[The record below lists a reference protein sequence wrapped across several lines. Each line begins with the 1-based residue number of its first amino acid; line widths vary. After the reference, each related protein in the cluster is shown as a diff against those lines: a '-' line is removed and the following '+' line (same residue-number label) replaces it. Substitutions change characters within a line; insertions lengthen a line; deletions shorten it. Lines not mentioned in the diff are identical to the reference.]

1 MIFKKIKEVITKFF
15 YPDNLNQKK
24 EQEIY
29 DKAFQLRLVKNYI
42 SEILFKNIQQ
52 YKEYSKVDLIKELA
66 PTISNPYLT
75 QKDIEY
81 AIVEVWTTYRNKIDL
96 IKKYYKKNSKLHNR
110 GELRIFE
117 VRKKSTKLS
126 KIMSFLGRYGYVR
139 IAKKI
144 DNNLKDGKYK
154 RDSKI
159 DSFIFIGGYK
169 KDDKQTKKGYS

>member
-24 EQEIY
+24 EKEIF

-42 SEILFKNIQQ
+42 SEILFKDLDK

-66 PTISNPYLT
+66 STITNPYLT

-96 IKKYYKKNSKLHNR
+96 IKNKIEFKVQDKIVIKYYKKSSKSHKK
-110 GELRIFE
+110 GDLRLFE
-117 VRKKSTKLS
+117 VKLKSTNLAKL
-126 KIMSFLGRYGYVR
+126 
-139 IAKKI
+139 
-144 DNNLKDGKYK
+144 
-154 RDSKI
+154 
-159 DSFIFIGGYK
+159 
-169 KDDKQTKKGYS
+169 

>member
-42 SEILFKNIQQ
+42 SDIIFKNIQQ

-96 IKKYYKKNSKLHNR
+96 IKK
-110 GELRIFE
+110 I
-117 VRKKSTKLS
+117 
-126 KIMSFLGRYGYVR
+126 
-139 IAKKI
+139 
-144 DNNLKDGKYK
+144 
-154 RDSKI
+154 
-159 DSFIFIGGYK
+159 
-169 KDDKQTKKGYS
+169 

>member
-1 MIFKKIKEVITKFF
+1 MRFKKIKEVITKFF

-29 DKAFQLRLVKNYI
+29 NKAFQLRLVKNYI

-66 PTISNPYLT
+66 PSISNPYLT

-96 IKKYYKKNSKLHNR
+96 IKKNIEFKVQNKIIKKYYKNNSKVHNR
-110 GELRIFE
+110 GDLRVFE
-117 VRKKSTKLS
+117 VEK
-126 KIMSFLGRYGYVR
+126 
-139 IAKKI
+139 
-144 DNNLKDGKYK
+144 NLLN
-154 RDSKI
+154 
-159 DSFIFIGGYK
+159 
-169 KDDKQTKKGYS
+169 